1 MIKSYL
7 LRFALIVAT
16 VMYST
21 QAAEKKDFEVLAV
34 SGGPSLLSIKKG
46 VSINDTGWAAFTGEK
61 MGRDG
66 KRVENVFSVHP
77 ETKQLRSLMNPVF
90 EHQVVQYPPLA
101 LSNGPTQIFGE
112 FVQINNKNQVLAWR
126 NLNAT
131 VSLLTFS
138 FLPNFGP
145 PMSAPMTY
153 WETWP
158 VNGNEGLPGKIGLP
172 SQTVYLGWPAKPIE
186 FKTFWTNSSQLA
198 TWPVFREIGLP
209 NPPVL
214 VNPLGVAN
222 YFINPV
228 WGGEYPSKW
237 FKSDFAAVMRYGALN
252 NKGQVVFTVLKDGG
266 QKAEAVVS
274 GGNVMGTPGFNVFPA
289 IADNGNW
296 VARGNPTPTLYVLN
310 NNMTSVTPVVGSE
323 QGFAVAE
330 MGQPN
335 ISDDGRFVA
344 FYGNLSNPNAAAAM
358 GSTVGPGI
366 FIYSTTTKKVSRVA
380 GTGYISRFATDVRP
394 CVNNF
399 GTCIYF
405 GWDIL
410 NRKTLFSS
418 TLGEE
423 SGKPRFEHPVSVVSV
438 GDRINGTLGSIEDLS
453 IHDSLNNT
461 NSFGEILFWAQSQ
474 NRHAIVKAPVKR
486 YSGVRF
492 LDAAPVYFGAEPS
505 MPYELVWKTDLSTYE
520 QGYYEVQPRKDAFE
534 QWSQARKEGLVKN
547 SEIRGKIAADGISK
561 VLCRV
566 EVPSSGEATFSTDRR
581 NAAGKPLGY
590 FYPIDSKKG
599 QLPIAEKLS
608 IETKVIEIDGKQR
621 HYAIVFFKPDENAI
635 SGEGENINISIA
647 LSFTP
652 RDSKVETKY
661 ISELKITR
669 PPVLLMHGL
678 WASPNNFINRVPDCN
693 FSEKTEEGVY
703 RSIEKLVGAENL
715 ILGDYAS
722 SNAREFRHNL
732 IRVEDQI
739 DQVLNQYRESGGA
752 ISKIDYVGHSMGG
765 ILGRMCATKPGFY
778 LHSYGNNS
786 KIRKL
791 ITLDTP
797 HLGASTAD
805 FRLRQMAVDYRF
817 VAFIDKWNS
826 SEGMPAD
833 DGAIDDLVSGSPAI
847 RGLEPTRHDVR
858 CHAIASDTDP
868 ADVYVWDNALNLK
881 TCPGIGIDKYLHYAD
896 SLTVVYPNLVLPVQ
910 YAHWAAEWGIRTC
923 NSKDSLLVPM
933 PLRMLDPK
941 LVAGFIPCTDLTT
954 PESLIRTIFLGEPN
968 DRVVSVRSQVGG
980 IQGGPSV
987 STILRLGPNHT
998 DVSGDWRAGARI
1010 AELLDSND
1018 NSNWGKFPSAAAL
1031 TSPDPCIQFNWS
1043 NNSFIQDLPKTH
1055 LNAKSTSRISR
1066 LEIAQSN
1073 NGSRYL
1079 ELECI
1084 LSSTN
1089 DAFFSLVFT
1098 PQLPAAERRLYR
1110 VSSGVPTK
1118 VLLPDNVEGLCTV
1131 KIKEAANGRFN
1142 VTQKDVFIGT
1152 TAKFTGLSVP
1162 KRDIVIDALGQ
1173 ARPLGIFG
1181 SFSDGIQRSGID
1193 ILRGAVVSIVG
1204 DGLVQI
1210 GDDGLVRGLRNGV
1223 CEVKLTRDGMS
1234 ASVFMTVDAP
1244 TPKLFAAVVDGA
1256 LSTKENLVVKLVGQ
1270 NLNAIT
1276 NIATMTNGVSDLGTR
1291 FISVQSNPS
1300 GTEAEARFAV
1310 TYGDLWRDV
1319 DLFVMNGAGK
1329 DDYEQ
1334 RGGVP
1339 VSIGFGPLS
1348 IGVVNDIDGAQ
1359 LVWPGLDSGFML
1371 ENSSDLSDNKK
1382 WNLCTEVYMIGN
1394 GYGKYRVSPSEAQ
1407 RFFRVRKIN

>member
-1 MIKSYL
+1 MNKTCLFRL
-7 LRFALIVAT
+7 LWILAIIV
-16 VMYST
+16 YST
-21 QAAEKKDFEVLAV
+21 QAAETNYFKVLAI

-46 VSINDTGWAAFTGEK
+46 ISFNDTGWAAFTGEK

-77 ETKQLRSLMNPVF
+77 ETTQLRSLMNPVF
-90 EHQVVQYPPLA
+90 EHAAFGLNPTAVENL
-101 LSNGPTQIFGE
+101 PTQQFGQY
-112 FVQINNKNQVLAWR
+112 VQINNANQVLAWR
-126 NLNAT
+126 NLNAK
-131 VSLLTFS
+131 VVNISWVILPIFS
-138 FLPNFGP
+138 S

-158 VNGNEGLPGKIGLP
+158 VNGGAEVSGRIGMP
-172 SQTVYLGWPAKPIE
+172 SRTVYLGWPAKPVL
-186 FKTFWTNSSQLA
+186 FKTFWTNSAQVSV
-198 TWPVFREIGLP
+198 WPVFSDIGLP
-209 NPPVL
+209 SVPSLPSAF
-214 VNPLGVAN
+214 GTAN
-222 YFINPV
+222 YFLNPA
-228 WGGEYPSKW
+228 WGAEYPSKW
-237 FKSDFAAVMRYGALN
+237 FQADFAAVTRYGAIN
-252 NKGQVVFTVLKDGG
+252 NKGQVVFTVLKTGG
-266 QKAEAVVS
+266 ANSEAVVS

-296 VARGNPTPTLYVLN
+296 VVRGNPTQILYLLN
-310 NNMTSVTPVVGSE
+310 NNMTSVTQVVGSE
-323 QGFAVAE
+323 QGFVVAE
-330 MGQPN
+330 MGLPN

-344 FYGNLSNPNAAAAM
+344 FYGNLSNTNAAAAM

-366 FIYSTTTKKVSRVA
+366 FVYSTTTKKVSRVA
-380 GTGYISRFATDVRP
+380 GTEKISRFATDVRP

-486 YSGVRF
+486 YAGVRF

-505 MPYELVWKTDLSTYE
+505 MPYELVWKTDLSTYA

-534 QWSQARKEGLVKN
+534 QWSQVRKEGLVKN

-561 VLCRV
+561 ILCRV

-590 FYPIDSKKG
+590 FYPIDSRKG

-621 HYAIVFFKPDENAI
+621 HYAIVFFQPDENLI

-669 PPVLLMHGL
+669 PPVLLMHGV

-715 ILGDYAS
+715 ILGDYKS
-722 SNAREFRHNL
+722 SNAREFRHNI

-739 DQVLNQYRESGGA
+739 DQVINRYRKSGGA

-805 FRLRQMAVDYRF
+805 FRLRQMAVDSRF
-817 VAFIDKWNS
+817 VRWMDDYNS
-826 SEGMPAD
+826 GKGMPSD
-833 DGAIDDLVSGSPAI
+833 EGAIDDLVSGSPAI

-868 ADVYVWDNALNLK
+868 ADVYVWDNTINLK
-881 TCPGIGIDKYLHYAD
+881 TCPIFDEYLHYAD
-896 SLTVVYPNLVLPVQ
+896 LLTVVYPELVFTLPYV
-910 YAHWAAEWGIRTC
+910 HWALEWGVRTC

-933 PLRMLDPK
+933 PQRMLDPK

-954 PESLIRTIFLGEPN
+954 PESLIRTVFLGEPN

-1018 NSNWGKFPSAAAL
+1018 SNNWGQFPSAATL
-1031 TSPDPCIQFNWS
+1031 TSPDPCLQFNWS

-1098 PQLPAAERRLYR
+1098 PQLPAAERGLYR

-1142 VTQKDVFIGT
+1142 VTQKDIFIGT

-1162 KRDIVIDALGQ
+1162 KRDIVVDALGQ
-1173 ARPLGIFG
+1173 ARPLGVFG

-1244 TPKLFAAVVDGA
+1244 TPKLFAATVDGA

-1270 NLNAIT
+1270 NLFAIT

-1291 FISVQSNPS
+1291 FISVQSNSS

-1310 TYGDLWRDV
+1310 THGDRWRDV

-1382 WNLCTEVYMIGN
+1382 WNLCIEVYMIGN
-1394 GYGKYRVSPSEAQ
+1394 GYGKYRVSSSEAQ

>member
-1 MIKSYL
+1 
-7 LRFALIVAT
+7 
-16 VMYST
+16 
-21 QAAEKKDFEVLAV
+21 
-34 SGGPSLLSIKKG
+34 
-46 VSINDTGWAAFTGEK
+46 
-61 MGRDG
+61 
-66 KRVENVFSVHP
+66 
-77 ETKQLRSLMNPVF
+77 
-90 EHQVVQYPPLA
+90 
-101 LSNGPTQIFGE
+101 
-112 FVQINNKNQVLAWR
+112 
-126 NLNAT
+126 
-131 VSLLTFS
+131 
-138 FLPNFGP
+138 
-145 PMSAPMTY
+145 
-153 WETWP
+153 
-158 VNGNEGLPGKIGLP
+158 
-172 SQTVYLGWPAKPIE
+172 
-186 FKTFWTNSSQLA
+186 
-198 TWPVFREIGLP
+198 
-209 NPPVL
+209 
-214 VNPLGVAN
+214 
-222 YFINPV
+222 
-228 WGGEYPSKW
+228 
-237 FKSDFAAVMRYGALN
+237 
-252 NKGQVVFTVLKDGG
+252 
-266 QKAEAVVS
+266 
-274 GGNVMGTPGFNVFPA
+274 
-289 IADNGNW
+289 
-296 VARGNPTPTLYVLN
+296 
-310 NNMTSVTPVVGSE
+310 
-323 QGFAVAE
+323 
-330 MGQPN
+330 
-335 ISDDGRFVA
+335 
-344 FYGNLSNPNAAAAM
+344 
-358 GSTVGPGI
+358 
-366 FIYSTTTKKVSRVA
+366 
-380 GTGYISRFATDVRP
+380 
-394 CVNNF
+394 
-399 GTCIYF
+399 
-405 GWDIL
+405 
-410 NRKTLFSS
+410 
-418 TLGEE
+418 
-423 SGKPRFEHPVSVVSV
+423 
-438 GDRINGTLGSIEDLS
+438 
-453 IHDSLNNT
+453 
-461 NSFGEILFWAQSQ
+461 
-474 NRHAIVKAPVKR
+474 
-486 YSGVRF
+486 
-492 LDAAPVYFGAEPS
+492 
-505 MPYELVWKTDLSTYE
+505 
-520 QGYYEVQPRKDAFE
+520 
-534 QWSQARKEGLVKN
+534 
-547 SEIRGKIAADGISK
+547 
-561 VLCRV
+561 
-566 EVPSSGEATFSTDRR
+566 
-581 NAAGKPLGY
+581 
-590 FYPIDSKKG
+590 
-599 QLPIAEKLS
+599 
-608 IETKVIEIDGKQR
+608 
-621 HYAIVFFKPDENAI
+621 
-635 SGEGENINISIA
+635 
-647 LSFTP
+647 
-652 RDSKVETKY
+652 
-661 ISELKITR
+661 
-669 PPVLLMHGL
+669 
-678 WASPNNFINRVPDCN
+678 
-693 FSEKTEEGVY
+693 
-703 RSIEKLVGAENL
+703 
-715 ILGDYAS
+715 
-722 SNAREFRHNL
+722 
-732 IRVEDQI
+732 
-739 DQVLNQYRESGGA
+739 
-752 ISKIDYVGHSMGG
+752 
-765 ILGRMCATKPGFY
+765 
-778 LHSYGNNS
+778 
-786 KIRKL
+786 
-791 ITLDTP
+791 
-797 HLGASTAD
+797 
-805 FRLRQMAVDYRF
+805 
-817 VAFIDKWNS
+817 
-826 SEGMPAD
+826 
-833 DGAIDDLVSGSPAI
+833 
-847 RGLEPTRHDVR
+847 
-858 CHAIASDTDP
+858 
-868 ADVYVWDNALNLK
+868 
-881 TCPGIGIDKYLHYAD
+881 
-896 SLTVVYPNLVLPVQ
+896 
-910 YAHWAAEWGIRTC
+910 
-923 NSKDSLLVPM
+923 
-933 PLRMLDPK
+933 
-941 LVAGFIPCTDLTT
+941 
-954 PESLIRTIFLGEPN
+954 
-968 DRVVSVRSQVGG
+968 
-980 IQGGPSV
+980 
-987 STILRLGPNHT
+987 LRLGPNHT